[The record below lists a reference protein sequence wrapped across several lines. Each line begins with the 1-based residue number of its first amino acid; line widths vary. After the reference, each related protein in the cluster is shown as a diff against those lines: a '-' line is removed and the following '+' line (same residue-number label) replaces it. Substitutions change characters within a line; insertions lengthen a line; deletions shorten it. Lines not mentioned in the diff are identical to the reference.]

1 MIENLNYLIDKSV
14 LFALIVAVLIALC
27 AGLLGV
33 VLVLKRCSM
42 IGDGLSHVAFGAY
55 AVAIAMKLIDNMLLT
70 IPVTIIIAILL
81 LRVKSDGKIKGET
94 LIAMLSTGALALG
107 YVVMNVS
114 GGNNISGDVC
124 STLFGGATILCLT
137 VKDVIVTSVLS
148 VVVFIIFFLF
158 YNKFFAVTFDEGF
171 AKAIGVKT
179 EIYKLLLAITT
190 AVVIV
195 LSMEL
200 VGALLISA
208 LIVFPAISAMKLTGR
223 FKGVI
228 AISLSIAGISAA
240 VGVIAACLSDAPIGS
255 TIVLVNMAIFI
266 VTLLVSFV
274 MSTAKSRN

>member
-1 MIENLNYLIDKSV
+1 MIENLHYLIDKSV
-14 LFALIVAVLIALC
+14 LFALIVSVLIALC

-158 YNKFFAVTFDEGF
+158 YNNFFAVTFDEGF

-208 LIVFPAISAMKLTGR
+208 LIVFPAISAMKITGS

-240 VGVIAACLSDAPIGS
+240 VGIIAACLSDAPIGS
-255 TIVLVNMAIFI
+255 TIVLVNMAFFI